1 MIAVHRETNR
11 TTTKSIDGDT
21 SLPGGHILLR
31 SRFGSRQGPEPQA
44 RVDRP
49 VALSACSEAHSAS
62 EHRNSACGEVATGQN
77 DTERYRGRLTTMSE
91 LHRENQQA
99 DKEEQD
105 R

>member
-11 TTTKSIDGDT
+11 TTKSIDEDA

-62 EHRNSACGEVATGQN
+62 EHRNSACGEVTANQTG
-77 DTERYRGRLTTMSE
+77 TEV
-91 LHRENQQA
+91 N
-99 DKEEQD
+99 
-105 R
+105 